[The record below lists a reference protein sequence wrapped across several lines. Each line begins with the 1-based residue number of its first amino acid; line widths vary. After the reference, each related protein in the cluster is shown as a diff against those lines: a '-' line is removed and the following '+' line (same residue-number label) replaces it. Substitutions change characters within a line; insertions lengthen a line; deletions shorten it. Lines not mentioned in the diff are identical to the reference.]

1 MYVLI
6 VEDDKA
12 QYEFIHQTLQSM
24 KNVSR
29 VERFSTEREFA
40 EKFERLAADRPDVIL
55 MDIMLRWD
63 NPARDM
69 EDPPKEVA
77 REGFYRAG
85 LRCERMLAGDERTRG
100 IRVII
105 YSVLEPE
112 DLPEREG
119 VKFLPKN
126 FDSKELARELRNV
139 RR

>member
-1 MYVLI
+1 MYVLV

-12 QYEFIHQTLQSM
+12 QYEFIEDVLRNT
-24 KNVSR
+24 KPVSR
-29 VERFSTEREFA
+29 VERFSTEREFY
-40 EKFERLAADRPDVIL
+40 ERFEELAADRPDVIL

-69 EDPPKEVA
+69 KEPPEEVA

-85 LRCERMLAGDERTRG
+85 LRCERMLAGDERTSG

-126 FDSKELARELRNV
+126 FDSKELARELRNI
-139 RR
+139 RH

>member
-12 QYEFIHQTLQSM
+12 QYEFIDKTLKNM
-24 KNVSR
+24 KDVSR
-29 VERFSTEREFA
+29 VERFSTEREFYDR
-40 EKFERLAADRPDVIL
+40 FEELAADKPDVIL

-63 NPARDM
+63 NPARQM
-69 EDPPKEVA
+69 EQPPEKVI

-85 LRCERMLAGDERTRG
+85 LRCEKMLADDERTAN

-105 YSVLEPE
+105 YSVLDPE
-112 DLPEREG
+112 DLPERDG
-119 VKFLPKN
+119 VEFLPKN
-126 FDSKELARELRNV
+126 FDRKELERAV